1 MSSVNQ
7 IYDLFP
13 NKHNIQFTDSHSQ
26 EHDTS
31 SSIAKNDTDG
41 TISIPGSVDTG
52 ILKSIIEEQG
62 WNDAELYRSSIQ
74 NQRFFLTDKYTKKK
88 HLTMED
94 MLSPEEEQIYQ
105 EPIQDF
111 QTYNKRVQREYE
123 LRERMEEFFRQNTK
137 NDLHILN
144 EDSLNQQYS
153 PLGPADYVLPLDR
166 YSRMKHIASNFFRK
180 KLGIPGKLKRRSH
193 YNPNAEGHTK
203 GNSSILS
210 STTDIIDNASY
221 RNIAIDE
228 NVDITHKEHAI
239 DEINEQ
245 GASGGES
252 VVEGGSLLH
261 DIEKVFN
268 RSRATRKYHIQRKLK
283 VRHIQMLSIG
293 ACFSVGLFL
302 TSGKAFSI
310 AGPFGMEMTFTKESV
325 LDIGIALNLS
335 EI

>member
-41 TISIPGSVDTG
+41 SISIPGSIDTG

-62 WNDAELYRSSIQ
+62 WNDADLYRSSIQ

-166 YSRMKHIASNFFRK
+166 YSRMKHITSNFFRK
-180 KLGIPGKLKRRSH
+180 NLVFL
-193 YNPNAEGHTK
+193 
-203 GNSSILS
+203 
-210 STTDIIDNASY
+210 
-221 RNIAIDE
+221 E
-228 NVDITHKEHAI
+228 N
-239 DEINEQ
+239 
-245 GASGGES
+245 
-252 VVEGGSLLH
+252 
-261 DIEKVFN
+261 
-268 RSRATRKYHIQRKLK
+268 
-283 VRHIQMLSIG
+283 
-293 ACFSVGLFL
+293 
-302 TSGKAFSI
+302 
-310 AGPFGMEMTFTKESV
+310 
-325 LDIGIALNLS
+325 
-335 EI
+335 